1 MKDDRA
7 ARICAEGEES
17 IGEKNDED
25 SGKRDYVT
33 NTVGWIDRMF

>member
-17 IGEKNDED
+17 IGEKMVRIQGREIM
-25 SGKRDYVT
+25 
-33 NTVGWIDRMF
+33 WQIQLAE